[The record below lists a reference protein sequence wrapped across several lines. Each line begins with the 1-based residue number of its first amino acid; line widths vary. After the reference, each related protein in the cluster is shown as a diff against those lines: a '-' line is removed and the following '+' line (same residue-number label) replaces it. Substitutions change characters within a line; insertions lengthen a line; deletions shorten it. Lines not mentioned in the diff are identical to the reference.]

1 MSRAWLLILT
11 ASALI
16 ALGTRPAETQAQ
28 AVQPPPAR
36 LQPDAASGRSHSP
49 TAARSFRPAVTRPSF
64 TCVEDAFTMCL
75 NNHRFEVVAT
85 FDTSQGQSGSAE
97 MVRLTDDSGYMWFFA
112 SSNIEAVVKVLNGCG
127 LNNEYWFFAGGLT
140 NVHVVITVTDSVTG
154 ASVSYENPQN
164 TAFQPIQDTSALD
177 VCP

>member
-1 MSRAWLLILT
+1 MSRAWLSILSV
-11 ASALI
+11 SALV
-16 ALGTRPAETQAQ
+16 ALGTRPAETQAH
-28 AVQPPPAR
+28 AVQPPAAS
-36 LQPDAASGRSHSP
+36 LQPGAAIARTH
-49 TAARSFRPAVTRPSF
+49 AARSFRPSATRPSF

-75 NNHRFEVVAT
+75 NGGRFEVIAT
-85 FDTSQGQSGSAE
+85 FDTTQGQSGSAE

-127 LNNEYWFFAGGLT
+127 LNSAYWFFAGGLT
-140 NVHVVITVTDSVTG
+140 NVHVLITVTDSITG

-164 TAFQPIQDTSALD
+164 TAFQPIQDTDALE